1 MMVAFIGAV
10 CAFIA
15 VSGLILYTSG
25 STSRRV
31 EGRLGDLNRTS
42 TQIRNDAPFS
52 QRVVLPV
59 FGGLAEVLMQMLPHS
74 LVNRTTR
81 QLLAAGKPMSTQ
93 SFFTLVLITGA
104 FFPIAGA
111 TGFLLL
117 ADGGLPAAV
126 VIGCIVAG
134 VLGMLLPFIWLRRRV
149 RERKLA
155 IWKSLPDAFDLITVS
170 VEAGL
175 GLDAALRHVSE
186 KLRGPFSEETAHTLR
201 EVGLG
206 RPRRE
211 ALEDM
216 AHRVDVEEL
225 ATFVNSVIQAE
236 QLGTSLGRVLRAQ
249 GASIRTRRRQKAE
262 ELSRKAPVKMVFPL
276 VLFIMPTF
284 FIVTLG
290 PLVVHLIKY
299 LND

>member
-1 MMVAFIGAV
+1 MIALIGAV
-10 CAFIA
+10 CTFIA
-15 VSGLILYTSG
+15 VSGLVLYTSG
-25 STSRRV
+25 SASRRV

-59 FGGLAEVLMQMLPHS
+59 FGGMARALMQILPHS
-74 LVNRTTR
+74 VVNRTTR
-81 QLLAAGKPMSTQ
+81 QLLAAGGPMSTQ
-93 SFFTLVLITGA
+93 SFYTLVVMIGV
-104 FFPIAGA
+104 FFPVAGLTA
-111 TGFLLL
+111 YLFLT
-117 ADGGLPAAV
+117 DGGLPAAV
-126 VIGCIVAG
+126 LIGCIVAG
-134 VLGMLLPFIWLRRRV
+134 FVGMLLPFVWLRRTA
-149 RERKLA
+149 RERRLA

-216 AHRVDVEEL
+216 ARRVDVEEL

-236 QLGTSLGRVLRAQ
+236 QLGTSLGRVLRSQ

-290 PLVVHLIKY
+290 PLVVHLIGY
-299 LND
+299 LNE